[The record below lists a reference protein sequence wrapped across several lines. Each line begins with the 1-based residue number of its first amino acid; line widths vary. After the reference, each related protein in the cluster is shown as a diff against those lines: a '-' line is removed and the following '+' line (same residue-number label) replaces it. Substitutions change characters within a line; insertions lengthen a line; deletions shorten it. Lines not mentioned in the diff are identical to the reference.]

1 MRSTIALALFSASA
15 VFAAPVAK
23 RADGGSAY
31 TGLGG
36 QAIGG
41 TSTEMSQGHD
51 GLADNAKV
59 INAFSG
65 NAGDGGKAKSGDA
78 FGGQGAIRW
87 VVKISRRGV
96 ELTSA
101 TLGSTV
107 IGSLAVKA
115 VTPTPVSV
123 V

>member
-1 MRSTIALALFSASA
+1 MRSTIALALFSAVT

-23 RADGGSAY
+23 RADGGNAY

-41 TSTEMSQGHD
+41 TSTEMTQGSD

-59 INAFSG
+59 LNAFSG

-78 FGGQGAIRW
+78 VGGTGS
-87 VVKISRRGV
+87 IS
-96 ELTSA
+96 
-101 TLGSTV
+101 
-107 IGSLAVKA
+107 
-115 VTPTPVSV
+115 
-123 V
+123 